1 MSSFFGHHNV
11 DLPSKSEPSDSSSFC
26 VNNRGSWQ
34 IEQRAAIL
42 TFCRTVQEEPDE
54 DKLQEETGLK
64 SLHKNSQTSRRDVS
78 SYVLFPARAEMVQTE
93 ETMRCPPHDT
103 TAGFDPHSCIVVE
116 AEKGKESLSEDEECD
131 ENNPLVE
138 VLDVNI
144 GEQHSL
150 LDHDSSQEDGG
161 LLKQEKVSGEKA
173 VAREEECETTDVS
186 PGLGHVSS
194 GESPGSLEEQ
204 AFMEDGQMKDECYS
218 AEEQNHAC
226 QQSVLLL
233 ENNDF
238 DGCLLNL
245 LNVSQEILEPIRRGD
260 RNAVLYEGHE
270 KKSGSFDMQC
280 VSTVEHNLAL
290 ELQDISLEETEVF
303 ESEDRRASLG
313 EGHLYFEKQSVS
325 LEEEKEENASLER
338 HENQLEQICS
348 VEEGNASVQAN
359 LPCQMEKSVSTENQ
373 ESTVGKIIDVSAV
386 DGQRDSFDENKVF
399 SEKCSPSVDHV
410 HFEIRKVSQEKS
422 LKVQGLFMEDHK
434 CSTKEH
440 GGILQND
447 VSFEFQQVLV
457 EDQEAEVHNL
467 ETFFFEEQNE
477 KHNLSVKIEEEN
489 FSVKDQRASLE
500 GPRDKENIPLE
511 ESMIFADDKMTNADD
526 QSEVNPMR
534 LSKRFPEN
542 PLEGEQVW
550 ELGNGGVSEE
560 HHHILKDQQLSLD
573 EHLWKESHNVLTPVT
588 VDTVAARA
596 QSKADEED
604 SVESTMTSVSPQ
616 LTGEPKSVCSTSKH
630 RHPPVECTVTRT
642 TFTRGPP
649 SDGSAQLPPI
659 LSGLRV
665 LRKGAAGPEHDTVA
679 AIRPPPSA
687 PPEQQEKAEG
697 SFLEQISQLLNWEK
711 NEDAKDMFGEGSEGN
726 AEALDEQSHP
736 SEPGDNTSVEGRKPH
751 LSSAEAAFD
760 AFKAFFT
767 PKPLKKEPSERLEAV
782 MRRIKADRDVLKA
795 LFERKPSKTVDE
807 DTPGDKVESWSP
819 VEEHQAALLHLKREC
834 QDELEKLQ
842 GDFGEQLS
850 RLKAEHLENISRLQL
865 TLAELRTELAR
876 ASALGRGERR
886 DAAVWTGDQFLR
898 KTFRTLCIQTDG
910 ETFVKTPPDGVG
922 PVLQKINPGQQQ
934 QEPPPHLAASAPPV
948 DPPAPATHTTP
959 EETLN
964 LPPPPP
970 PSQPGVT
977 PPPPPPMILGMT
989 LLDKKPRKPAV
1000 DPSRPMKPLY
1010 WTRIQIEDNNSG
1022 TLWNT
1027 LEEPDIL
1034 NTVEFE
1040 NLFAKTAT
1048 ENKKKP
1054 LAETYEKKPKAL
1066 KIKLLDGKRS
1076 QAVGI
1081 LISSLH
1087 LEMKDIQQAILSM
1100 DHSVVDLETVEALYE
1115 NRAQPDELQRIKRH
1129 YQTSPE
1135 DHVKLLDKPEQF
1147 LYELAEIPD
1156 FAGRARCI
1164 IFRSAFID
1172 GIAAIQRK
1180 LHTVSSVCQ
1189 ALSERSSV
1197 RELMGLVLA
1206 FGNHMNGG
1214 SRVRGQADGFGLE
1227 ILPKLKDVK
1236 SQDNRINLVDYVV
1249 SYYLHNMDKNAGTDK
1264 SLFPLPEPQDVF
1276 MAAQVKFEDLD
1287 RDLRQLGRDL
1297 SGSENAVQRV
1307 CANSPEKHLQ
1317 PFQDKM
1323 EAFLLSARKDQVE
1336 ASGQLKSAQKSFQEL
1351 VHYFGLAPKAG
1362 EKEVTPAHFF
1372 MLWFEFCADFK
1383 VRWKRENKSVSKQR
1397 LKEAQMSVRRIT
1409 QSDKRVE
1416 TRKVNPNSLKQRL
1429 RQKQASVSSS

>member
-1 MSSFFGHHNV
+1 MCSPTTTWRSHTHPCGATF
-11 DLPSKSEPSDSSSFC
+11 PSPSRTPAPSDRLGFHTRMISDHEKEGQWEAPRFTES
-26 VNNRGSWQ
+26 
-34 IEQRAAIL
+34 
-42 TFCRTVQEEPDE
+42 
-54 DKLQEETGLK
+54 LK
-64 SLHKNSQTSRRDVS
+64 QH
-78 SYVLFPARAEMVQTE
+78 PASAQQQTE
-93 ETMRCPPHDT
+93 
-103 TAGFDPHSCIVVE
+103 
-116 AEKGKESLSEDEECD
+116 
-131 ENNPLVE
+131 
-138 VLDVNI
+138 
-144 GEQHSL
+144 L
-150 LDHDSSQEDGG
+150 L
-161 LLKQEKVSGEKA
+161 LLHLEHQVIA
-173 VAREEECETTDVS
+173 IM
-186 PGLGHVSS
+186 
-194 GESPGSLEEQ
+194 GS
-204 AFMEDGQMKDECYS
+204 
-218 AEEQNHAC
+218 
-226 QQSVLLL
+226 QQSVRLSGHP
-233 ENNDF
+233 ENW
-238 DGCLLNL
+238 
-245 LNVSQEILEPIRRGD
+245 SPAAKSPRTYITR
-260 RNAVLYEGHE
+260 
-270 KKSGSFDMQC
+270 KKSGA
-280 VSTVEHNLAL
+280 TGRPLRNLSGCTRTKVL
-290 ELQDISLEETEVF
+290 NDGS
-303 ESEDRRASLG
+303 
-313 EGHLYFEKQSVS
+313 
-325 LEEEKEENASLER
+325 EEEKVFIPAVRRKRVTTSCDRRKDWDSDSLYDNDLYFLTEPRKTSYIMKADASQEGSKNEHHTAGREINKIEEVEGIIRRVSLASSDRLKEEGEDDGCPKVE
-338 HENQLEQICS
+338 HQKKEQLDEELRLVEELQALGEALSQSLHQALKMESQDWKHLLSEPLRDGGRNEQESTSRSSPEQLRTTREPNGGSSPLWLKPHAATWDAALLPTVPSPILVAKRTEKNS
-348 VEEGNASVQAN
+348 ADHPVEEGS
-359 LPCQMEKSVSTENQ
+359 LHSETE
-373 ESTVGKIIDVSAV
+373 
-386 DGQRDSFDENKVF
+386 
-399 SEKCSPSVDHV
+399 
-410 HFEIRKVSQEKS
+410 
-422 LKVQGLFMEDHK
+422 
-434 CSTKEH
+434 
-440 GGILQND
+440 
-447 VSFEFQQVLV
+447 
-457 EDQEAEVHNL
+457 
-467 ETFFFEEQNE
+467 
-477 KHNLSVKIEEEN
+477 
-489 FSVKDQRASLE
+489 LE
-500 GPRDKENIPLE
+500 GSDRDDDGRLVPL
-511 ESMIFADDKMTNADD
+511 F
-526 QSEVNPMR
+526 
-534 LSKRFPEN
+534 
-542 PLEGEQVW
+542 
-550 ELGNGGVSEE
+550 
-560 HHHILKDQQLSLD
+560 
-573 EHLWKESHNVLTPVT
+573 
-588 VDTVAARA
+588 
-596 QSKADEED
+596 
-604 SVESTMTSVSPQ
+604 
-616 LTGEPKSVCSTSKH
+616 
-630 RHPPVECTVTRT
+630 
-642 TFTRGPP
+642 
-649 SDGSAQLPPI
+649 SD
-659 LSGLRV
+659 
-665 LRKGAAGPEHDTVA
+665 
-679 AIRPPPSA
+679 
-687 PPEQQEKAEG
+687 
-697 SFLEQISQLLNWEK
+697 
-711 NEDAKDMFGEGSEGN
+711 
-726 AEALDEQSHP
+726 EALDRQEQLWQQEVEETVSFCSALSHP
-736 SEPGDNTSVEGRKPH
+736 SRPQHVDFLRITPPDLIGSLSPVPH
-751 LSSAEAAFD
+751 ESS
-760 AFKAFFT
+760 
-767 PKPLKKEPSERLEAV
+767 
-782 MRRIKADRDVLKA
+782 
-795 LFERKPSKTVDE
+795 
-807 DTPGDKVESWSP
+807 VESWSP